1 MLLFW
6 VCPVS
11 GIHSNVMSFFQTS
24 VCCYEHNF
32 TFSARTLKR
41 GDYYLPEEKMQDH
54 SGSICTMTITTPAT
68 MTPPT
73 PVTIAPDHDNEDDD
87 SNDKDLSSA
96 VLRDLNRVLTRQE
109 PTSLF
114 DQTATAVPVAAIK
127 VLLGV
132 VQRSKAETMM
142 GLQDELKQ
150 AAWLI
155 QQQNEHSQVA
165 LQSGCQLFLKYITRT
180 FLELPNFE
188 ECRQAI
194 LERGERLQMMSATA
208 RDRIAVQGADFIQTG
223 QTVLTTGWSRVVAAV
238 LWEAA
243 HNQGKH
249 FDLIVLEGR
258 PDGSGA
264 KAAQFYANAT
274 NIPVTVVLDAAM
286 MYCMERV
293 DLVLTGAEGVV
304 ENGGVVNKLGTA
316 ALAACAS
323 AQGKPFYVA
332 AESYKFARLYPFSQ
346 RDLPDY
352 QASAVAF
359 DFYDT
364 TATTTT
370 TGERSGSGKHD
381 GETDDTAK
389 STQSPTKI
397 AMSPGIK
404 VENPPVDFTPAKFIT
419 LLFTD
424 LGVLTPSAVSD
435 ELIRLYQ

>member
-1 MLLFW
+1 
-6 VCPVS
+6 
-11 GIHSNVMSFFQTS
+11 
-24 VCCYEHNF
+24 
-32 TFSARTLKR
+32 
-41 GDYYLPEEKMQDH
+41 
-54 SGSICTMTITTPAT
+54 MTTTTPV
-68 MTPPT
+68 PPT
-73 PVTIAPDHDNEDDD
+73 PVTIAPDDDNDH
-87 SNDKDLSSA
+87 SNDLSSA
-96 VLRDLNRVLTRQE
+96 VLRDLRMILTKQE
-109 PTSLF
+109 PSSLF

-132 VQRSKAETMM
+132 VQRSTAETMM
-142 GLQDELKQ
+142 GLQDELRK
-150 AAWLI
+150 AAAVMSSTNTTEGY
-155 QQQNEHSQVA
+155 QHSQVA

-208 RDRIAVQGADFIQTG
+208 RDRIAAQGADFIQTG
-223 QTVLTTGWSRVVAAV
+223 STVLTTGWSRVVAAI

-258 PDGSGA
+258 PDGSGV
-264 KAAQFYANAT
+264 KAAQFYADST

-316 ALAACAS
+316 ALAACAA

-346 RDLPDY
+346 KDLPDY
-352 QASAVAF
+352 QARAVSC

-364 TATTTT
+364 TTKTIKKTNS
-370 TGERSGSGKHD
+370 E
-381 GETDDTAK
+381 DDIDAAPT
-389 STQSPTKI
+389 STPTKI
-397 AMSPGIK
+397 AMNPAIK

>member
-1 MLLFW
+1 
-6 VCPVS
+6 
-11 GIHSNVMSFFQTS
+11 
-24 VCCYEHNF
+24 
-32 TFSARTLKR
+32 
-41 GDYYLPEEKMQDH
+41 
-54 SGSICTMTITTPAT
+54 MTITTPT
-68 MTPPT
+68 MSPPA
-73 PVTIAPDHDNEDDD
+73 TIAPDHDHDHDHDHDD
-87 SNDKDLSSA
+87 NDNDNDHDNDNDNDNQDLSSA
-96 VLRDLNRVLTRQE
+96 VLRDLSRVLTRQE
-109 PTSLF
+109 PSSLF

-150 AAWLI
+150 AAALI

-208 RDRIAVQGADFIQTG
+208 RDRIATQGADFIQTG
-223 QTVLTTGWSRVVAAV
+223 STVLTTGWSRVVAAV

-258 PDGSGA
+258 PDCSGA
-264 KAAQFYANAT
+264 KAAQMYADCT

-364 TATTTT
+364 TTTTT
-370 TGERSGSGKHD
+370 TTTTESSGSKSD
-381 GETDDTAK
+381 ETDDATSA
-389 STQSPTKI
+389 PTKI
-397 AMSPGIK
+397 AMSNKIK

>member
-1 MLLFW
+1 VDCLSCRKDFL
-6 VCPVS
+6 
-11 GIHSNVMSFFQTS
+11 
-24 VCCYEHNF
+24 NF
-32 TFSARTLKR
+32 TKQVL
-41 GDYYLPEEKMQDH
+41 
-54 SGSICTMTITTPAT
+54 SGQFLSIFTMTITTPT
-68 MTPPT
+68 MSPPA
-73 PVTIAPDHDNEDDD
+73 TIAPDDHDDD
-87 SNDKDLSSA
+87 EHGDQDLSSA
-96 VLRDLNRVLTRQE
+96 VLRDLSRVLTQRE
-109 PTSLF
+109 PSSLF

-150 AAWLI
+150 AAVLI

-223 QTVLTTGWSRVVAAV
+223 STVLTTGWSRVVAAV

-258 PDGSGA
+258 PDCSGA
-264 KAAQFYANAT
+264 KAAQMYADCT

-352 QASAVAF
+352 QASAVSF

-364 TATTTT
+364 TTSTT
-370 TGERSGSGKHD
+370 ESASGKS
-381 GETDDTAK
+381 GEAGDDA
-389 STQSPTKI
+389 PRKI
-397 AMSPGIK
+397 AMSKSIK